1 MYLHQQKVPVP
12 SPKQQ
17 RGPGLCTG
25 LQPPTIS
32 IGSREITLLSGS
44 WNRND
49 YFNAQRNTLFYG
61 ELNNQGPSCTI
72 LLDVKKLEDCSASKS
87 TYCVQSSP
95 NDEGKSPMQHLR
107 WL

>member
-1 MYLHQQKVPVP
+1 VYLHQQKVPVL

-17 RGPGLCTG
+17 RRPGLCTG

-49 YFNAQRNTLFYG
+49 HFNAQRNTLFYG
-61 ELNNQGPSCTI
+61 ELNNQGPLVHDI
-72 LLDVKKLEDCSASKS
+72 ARREKA
-87 TYCVQSSP
+87 
-95 NDEGKSPMQHLR
+95 
-107 WL
+107 